1 MGQGTAARG
10 EGSLTTLNTDAHT
23 FGPLAGLKVVEM
35 SAIGP
40 VPFAA
45 GFFADMG
52 ADVIR
57 VESPTEG
64 FMDSTEKNPIHLRG
78 RSSIRL
84 DLRDESNLATARE
97 LIRRADVVL
106 EGFRPGTMERLG
118 LDPDELLLANAG
130 LIVGRMTGWG
140 QTGPMAKQ
148 AGHDMN
154 YIAMAGPL
162 RHVARQGEAP
172 VPPINLI
179 GDFGGGAMFL
189 IAGVLAALYE
199 RERSGKGQIID
210 AAMVDGSAYLMM
222 LVYSLRA
229 SGMWREE
236 PGTNLLD
243 TGAPFYDV
251 YETSDGEYLSVGCL
265 EPKFYSE
272 FIDGLGLDPQ
282 ELPAQQDVAAWPEL
296 RRRFAETISTK
307 TRDEWDEVFVGRDAC
322 VMGIRSLL
330 EAAEAPHMR
339 ERGVFLGRDAA
350 DHSQSTATERGT
362 SDQPAG
368 KRVLDEA
375 STATGAPAGGAA
387 GQDTPA
393 PATFEDELPLQPAPA
408 PRFSRT
414 PGRAVQRSQR
424 EHGEAALRRWG
435 IEPTA

>member
-1 MGQGTAARG
+1 MGSPRGRVGQGRTSAR
-10 EGSLTTLNTDAHT
+10 EGILSTLDADAQS

-35 SAIGP
+35 GAIGP

-45 GFFADMG
+45 GFLADMG

-64 FMDSTEKNPIHLRG
+64 FPISKSDNSIHLRG
-78 RSSIRL
+78 RSSVQL
-84 DLRDESNLATARE
+84 DLRDGANVETAQA
-97 LIRRADVVL
+97 LIGRADIVL

-118 LDPDELLLANAG
+118 LDPEGLLQSNPG

-140 QTGPMAKQ
+140 QTGPMAQ
-148 AGHDMN
+148 RAGHDMN

-162 RHVARQGEAP
+162 RHAARQGEAP

-199 RERSGKGQIID
+199 RQRSGKGQVID

-236 PGTNLLD
+236 AGTNLLD

-265 EPKFYSE
+265 EPKFYAE
-272 FIDGLGLDPQ
+272 FIAGMGLDP
-282 ELPAQQDVAAWPEL
+282 ESLPAQHDVAAWPAL
-296 RRRFAETISTK
+296 RRKFAETISAR
-307 TRDEWDEVFVGRDAC
+307 TRDEWDEVFSGTDAC
-322 VMGIRSLL
+322 VMGVRSLV
-330 EAAEAPHMR
+330 EAAEVPHMR
-339 ERGVFLGRDAA
+339 ERGVFLGRDVAA
-350 DHSQSTATERGT
+350 DSATETPGGDSRDRIAGHGDQPQGNGT
-362 SDQPAG
+362 SGSRATDDDA
-368 KRVLDEA
+368 LEA
-375 STATGAPAGGAA
+375 
-387 GQDTPA
+387 
-393 PATFEDELPLQPAPA
+393 ELPLQPAPA

-424 EHGEAALRRWG
+424 EHGEAALARWG
-435 IEPTA
+435 IEPQR